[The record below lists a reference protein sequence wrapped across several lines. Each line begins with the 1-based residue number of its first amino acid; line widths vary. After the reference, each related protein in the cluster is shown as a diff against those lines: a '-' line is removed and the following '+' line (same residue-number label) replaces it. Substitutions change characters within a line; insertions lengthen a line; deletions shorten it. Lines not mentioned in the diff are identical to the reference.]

1 MWADALLRVVALHGG
16 IATRDQFRRHGIT
29 GRMLT
34 AAVRSGILVRLR
46 RAWYALPSVDA
57 ERRLAIMLGG
67 RLGGIS
73 AARSYGWWDG
83 DDKRTHVS
91 WPAHGNVA
99 KPGRPVFDAERL
111 NRSARH
117 EIVSH
122 WRSLREAPEF
132 EAELWRESPEQT
144 LAQVLLSADRL
155 TAIACADSAIH
166 CGTLSWSQVAAVFA
180 AMPARIRGWQRYVD
194 GRPDSG
200 LESIV
205 RVWLLDRG
213 IPFRLHPHIRG
224 VGEVDFVIGRSLIVE
239 VDGREFHEPQFNRDL
254 RRDNDAARIGCI
266 TARLGYPL
274 IMHDWH
280 GCEQRLLTHL
290 ARGDHQR
297 PLR

>member
-1 MWADALLRVVALHGG
+1 MWADSLLQIVAIHGG

-34 AAVRSGILVRLR
+34 AAVRAGILVRLR

-91 WPAHGNVA
+91 WPVHGNVA
-99 KPGRPVFDAERL
+99 KPGRPTFETD
-111 NRSARH
+111 RSNEAARQ
-117 EIVSH
+117 EIVAH
-122 WRSLREAPEF
+122 WRSPREPLDHRG
-132 EAELWRESPEQT
+132 ELWREPPERA
-144 LAQVLLSADRL
+144 LAQVLLSSDRL
-155 TAIACADSAIH
+155 TAIACADSAIR
-166 CGTLSWSQVAAVFA
+166 CGTLSWLQVAAVFA
-180 AMPARIRGWQRYVD
+180 AMPARIRDWQRYVD

-205 RVWLLDRG
+205 RVWLIDRG
-213 IPFRLHPHIRG
+213 IPFRLHPHIPG
-224 VGEVDFVIGRSLIVE
+224 VGEVDFVVGRSLIIE
-239 VDGREFHEPQFNRDL
+239 ADGRQFHEPQLNRDL
-254 RRDNDAARIGCI
+254 RRDNDAARIGYI

-280 GCEQRLLTHL
+280 SCELRLLTHL

-297 PLR
+297 RLR